1 MTAWHELVVEGA
13 ERTLRAFVAGFLA
26 GRGEHAGGVFGSD
39 IALAAGSFGERLKAL
54 FAAGSHQVFLAP
66 EPLAV
71 PLATAL
77 GERGRELGPVVER
90 RRAVEAGTC
99 SFRAEDF
106 WHGVAARVR
115 DAGIDTVLAWGGVR
129 SWSELG

>member
-54 FAAGSHQVFLAP
+54 FAAAP
-66 EPLAV
+66 IRSSWRPNRS
-71 PLATAL
+71 PCRS
-77 GERGRELGPVVER
+77 RGRSASAAGSWGSSSSATGWPNRRNSRFER
-90 RRAVEAGTC
+90 RH
-99 SFRAEDF
+99 FRVT
-106 WHGVAARVR
+106 WQR
-115 DAGIDTVLAWGGVR
+115 
-129 SWSELG
+129 

>member
-39 IALAAGSFGERLKAL
+39 VALAAGSFGERLKAL

-71 PLATAL
+71 PLARAL
-77 GERGRELGPVVER
+77 GQRCPELGLVVDRRRVVE
-90 RRAVEAGTC
+90 
-99 SFRAEDF
+99 
-106 WHGVAARVR
+106 AAK
-115 DAGIDTVLAWGGVR
+115 
-129 SWSELG
+129 S